1 MKFLRGNEWQWRL
14 LRTIVQGVI
23 GVLVANLDL
32 IVGWLNISAAVKPI
46 IVALCMAILSP
57 IMAEIGRANEK
68 DPEEKELLPFEDS
81 DNIQP

>member
-23 GVLVANLDL
+23 GVAIANLDM
-32 IVGWLNISAAVKPI
+32 IVAWLNFPDAMKPV

-57 IMAEIGRANEK
+57 VMAEIGRANEK
-68 DPEEKELLPFEDS
+68 NPEEKELLPFDDP